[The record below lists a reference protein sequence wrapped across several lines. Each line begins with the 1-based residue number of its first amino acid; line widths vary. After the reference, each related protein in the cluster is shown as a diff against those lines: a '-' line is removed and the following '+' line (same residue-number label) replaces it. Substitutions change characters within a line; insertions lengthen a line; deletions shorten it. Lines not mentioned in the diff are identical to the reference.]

1 MRYGNLVWK
10 IRSSKKLTLQEMEV
24 KTGVSKTAINDI
36 ENGKKSP
43 RLDTLQLI
51 ANGLDVNVI
60 DLIDCT

>member
-1 MRYGNLVWK
+1 MENLIWK
-10 IRSSKKLTLQEMEV
+10 LRSSKKLTLHEMEV

-60 DLIDCT
+60 DLSDCT

>member
-1 MRYGNLVWK
+1 MENLVWK

>member
-1 MRYGNLVWK
+1 MENLIWK
-10 IRSSKKLTLQEMEV
+10 LRSSKKLTLHEMEV